1 MKKKVLYIGQFP
13 PPVHGVSYI
22 NKVIKNSELI
32 NKKLDIIYYDYR
44 FTNDISTI
52 GKLKFKSIVYLLK
65 NISSVFKILRKE
77 KREIIFTIVPVGI
90 AFYRDFLLIYIIR
103 IFYNLNFKLYLH
115 AGNID
120 SFINKNRINK
130 YLYQYLSGFSNFIFL
145 RKGLFQSV
153 NIKNIKYTIL
163 NNFYPKIKYISN
175 DKNQSLQKKSKFINF
190 LFLSNYVEEKGVLIA
205 LEIFKKISSK
215 NKNIRCY
222 IVGSDNDLTKN
233 DLLKQLDLKQ
243 ENQIKILG
251 PLYGKDKYDLMK
263 KCEYFIFPSMYRREA
278 FPVVMLEAVACKCL
292 VLSSAI
298 NGINEIFKSEKIEN
312 DYKSIL
318 SFLLKKINF
327 YLNDMESFE
336 KERTRQHK
344 LLKTN
349 YSLESFEKNFI
360 NIFIK

>member
-1 MKKKVLYIGQFP
+1 MRKKILNIGQFP

-44 FTNDISTI
+44 FTNDISSI
-52 GKLKFKSIVYLLK
+52 GKLKFKSIFYLFK
-65 NISSVFKILRKE
+65 NIYGVLKILKKE
-77 KREIIFTIVPVGI
+77 KREIIFTIVPVG
-90 AFYRDFLLIYIIR
+90 FYRDFFLVFIIR
-103 IFYNLNFKLYLH
+103 IFYSLNFKLYLH

-130 YLYQYLSGFSNFIFL
+130 YLYQYLSKFSNFIFL

-163 NNFYPKIKYISN
+163 NNFYPKTKQIID

-190 LFLSNYVEEKGVLIA
+190 LFLSNYIEEKGVLIA
-205 LEIFKKISSK
+205 LEIFKKISSE

-233 DLLKQLDLKQ
+233 DLLKQLHLKQ

-278 FPVVMLEAVACKCL
+278 FPMVMLEAVACKCL

-298 NGINEIFKSEKIEN
+298 NGINEIFRSEKIEN

-318 SFLLKKINF
+318 SFHLNKINF
-327 YLNDMESFE
+327 YLNDMQSFE

-360 NIFIK
+360 NIFSDK